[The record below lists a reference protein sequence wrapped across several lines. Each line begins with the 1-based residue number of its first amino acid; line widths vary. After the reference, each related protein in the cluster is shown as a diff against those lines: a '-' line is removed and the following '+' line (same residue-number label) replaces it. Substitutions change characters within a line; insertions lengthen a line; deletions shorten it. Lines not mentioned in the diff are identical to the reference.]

1 MSEISPLAIVIED
14 YSDTA
19 FIFQQALEMAGYE
32 TRVLSDGAE
41 AQSLLENTVPAL
53 VVLDLH
59 IPSIDGAALLKK
71 IRNDPRLT
79 KTRVILAT
87 ADALLAQRITDQA
100 DMVLLKPISFTQLN
114 QLAAR
119 YFAHPKE

>member
-1 MSEISPLAIVIED
+1 MNQSAPLAIVVED

-32 TRVLSDGAE
+32 TKVLSDGAE
-41 AQSLLENTVPAL
+41 ALRELENTVPAL

-59 IPSIDGAALLKK
+59 IPSVDGPALLKK
-71 IRNDPRLT
+71 IRTDPRLA

-114 QLAAR
+114 QLAGR

>member
-1 MSEISPLAIVIED
+1 MSQPSPLAMVIED
-14 YSDTA
+14 YPDTA

-32 TRVLSDGAE
+32 TKVFSDGAE
-41 AQSLLENTVPAL
+41 AQRMLESTAPAL
-53 VVLDLH
+53 IILDLH
-59 IPSIDGAALLKK
+59 IPSIDGAALLKQ
-71 IRNDPRLT
+71 IRNDPRMA